1 MSQSPLRKGVF
12 YAILATSQTKA
23 MLYDIEVRPGPDSDY
38 FQYYTETVEAATSQD
53 AVSRVQRA
61 NPGCNVRCTNSY
73 NAPRSG
79 GGLFSGGGS
88 SDTSGYLALGVILL
102 CLWLIVEFWWIAI
115 PVAVLGGIGWF
126 LKD

>member
-1 MSQSPLRKGVF
+1 LRGGFF
-12 YAILATSQTKA
+12 YAILATSQTKV
-23 MLYDIEVRPGPDSDY
+23 MLFDIEVRPGPDSDF

-53 AVSRVQRA
+53 AVSRVQRR
-61 NPGCNVRCTNSY
+61 NPGCRVHCTNSY

-88 SDTSGYLALGVILL
+88 SDTSGYLALGMVVLG
-102 CLWLIVEFWWIAI
+102 LWLIVEFWWIVI